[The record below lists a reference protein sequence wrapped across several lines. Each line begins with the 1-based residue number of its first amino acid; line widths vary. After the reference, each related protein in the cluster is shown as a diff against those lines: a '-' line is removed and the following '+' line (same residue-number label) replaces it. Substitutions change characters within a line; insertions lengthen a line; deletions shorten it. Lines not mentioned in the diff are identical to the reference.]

1 MKKGTVL
8 LYGKQSFSI
17 SQQKGAEIVA
27 ATNQTEK
34 MAHSREMDLAVFTD
48 WFPDG
53 GSLGRHLI
61 FDFVQLYFPPCVFIP
76 LRIFIVLAAEIHEL
90 CWRCCTGILCR
101 HCTIMQRFV
110 ICWWYCCCCICKK
123 CCVALESPCSYCRKE
138 IGFRLFP
145 FAFAWHIV

>member
-34 MAHSREMDLAVFTD
+34 MARSREMDLAAGRSASGIGPMDLAVFTD

-53 GSLGRHLI
+53 RAFGAAL
-61 FDFVQLYFPPCVFIP
+61 DF
-76 LRIFIVLAAEIHEL
+76 
-90 CWRCCTGILCR
+90 
-101 HCTIMQRFV
+101 
-110 ICWWYCCCCICKK
+110 
-123 CCVALESPCSYCRKE
+123 
-138 IGFRLFP
+138 
-145 FAFAWHIV
+145 